1 MKANQKFLMD
11 NERGDIGVGTLI
23 IFIAMVLVAAVAATV
38 LIYTTGSLQQKAT
51 KTSKEATTQISS
63 NIVVEQ
69 VLGNR
74 TDSTNLEGPPK
85 DNIQSLDIRIKPD
98 VGTTSIDLKQVIISV
113 IDNNKRYD
121 LNYSS
126 TPYNASDPNNTR
138 SIYTA
143 AAVRDA
149 DNSFSNV
156 TPVLNSG
163 DLISISIDY
172 TAISDFGY
180 DPATVDPQK
189 AIILAPRKTF
199 WLSLNQEL
207 GQAVNLEIAT
217 PNSFGV
223 NRYVPLYP

>member
-1 MKANQKFLMD
+1 MKANQKFLTD

-38 LIYTTGSLQQKAT
+38 LIYTTGALQQKAT
-51 KTSKEATTQISS
+51 KTSKEATQQISS

-69 VLGNR
+69 VLGDRGESSN
-74 TDSTNLEGPPK
+74 
-85 DNIQSLDIRIKPD
+85 QSINDLLIRLKPD
-98 VGTTSIDLKQVIISV
+98 VGTTSIDLRQVIVTIMDST
-113 IDNNKRYD
+113 KRYD

-126 TPYNASDPNNTR
+126 DTYNSSNSSNSTNTT
-138 SIYTA
+138 YTA
-143 AAVRDA
+143 IAVRDE
-149 DNSFSNV
+149 DSSFTNT

-163 DLISISIDY
+163 DLIEIQVSAN
-172 TAISDFGY
+172 AIQGI
-180 DPATVDPQK
+180 V
-189 AIILAPRKTF
+189 LAPRKTF

-223 NRYVPLYP
+223 NRYVRLYP

>member
-1 MKANQKFLMD
+1 MKANQKFLKD

-38 LIYTTGSLQQKAT
+38 LIYTTGALQQKAT
-51 KTSKEATTQISS
+51 KTSKEATQQISS

-69 VLGNR
+69 VLGDRSEDVNGVL
-74 TDSTNLEGPPK
+74 N
-85 DNIQSLDIRIKPD
+85 QSINDLLVRLKPD
-98 VGTTSIDLKQVIISV
+98 VGTTSIDLRQVIVTVMDST
-113 IDNNKRYD
+113 KRFD

-126 TPYNASDPNNTR
+126 EEINGSGNETNITQ
-138 SIYTA
+138 YTA
-143 AAVRDA
+143 IAVRDE
-149 DNSFSNV
+149 DSSFSNT

-163 DLISISIDY
+163 DLIEIQISSN
-172 TAISDFGY
+172 AIQGIS
-180 DPATVDPQK
+180 
-189 AIILAPRKTF
+189 LAPRKTF

-223 NRYVPLYP
+223 NRYVRLYP

>member
-1 MKANQKFLMD
+1 MKANQKFLTD

-38 LIYTTGSLQQKAT
+38 LIYTTGALQQKAT
-51 KTSKEATTQISS
+51 KTSKEATQQISS

-69 VLGNR
+69 VLGDRGETSN
-74 TDSTNLEGPPK
+74 
-85 DNIQSLDIRIKPD
+85 QSINDLLIRLKPD
-98 VGTTSIDLKQVIISV
+98 VGTTSIDLRQVIVTIMDST
-113 IDNNKRYD
+113 KRYD

-126 TPYNASDPNNTR
+126 EGYNSSNTTNTTNTT
-138 SIYTA
+138 YTA
-143 AAVRDA
+143 IAVRDE
-149 DNSFSNV
+149 DMSFSNT

-163 DLISISIDY
+163 DLIEIQVSAN
-172 TAISDFGY
+172 AIQGI
-180 DPATVDPQK
+180 V
-189 AIILAPRKTF
+189 LAPRKTF

-223 NRYVPLYP
+223 NRYVRLYP

>member
-51 KTSKEATTQISS
+51 KTSAEATQQISS

-69 VLGNR
+69 VIGDRGSIN
-74 TDSTNLEGPPK
+74 NLT
-85 DNIQSLDIRIKPD
+85 IQDLLIRLKPD
-98 VGTTSIDLKQVIISV
+98 VGTTSIDLRQVIVTVMDSTIR
-113 IDNNKRYD
+113 KD
-121 LNYSS
+121 LSYSNTS
-126 TPYNASDPNNTR
+126 NAS
-138 SIYTA
+138 SYTA
-143 AAVRDA
+143 SAVRDEDA
-149 DNSFSNV
+149 SFSV
-156 TPVLNSG
+156 DTPVLNSG
-163 DLISISIDY
+163 DLIEIKVPASSISGI
-172 TAISDFGY
+172 
-180 DPATVDPQK
+180 V
-189 AIILAPRKTF
+189 LAPRKTF

-223 NRYVPLYP
+223 NRYVRLYP

>member
-51 KTSKEATTQISS
+51 KTSKEATQQISS

-69 VLGNR
+69 VLGDR
-74 TDSTNLEGPPK
+74 GDSTNQT
-85 DNIQSLDIRIKPD
+85 ISDILIRLKPD
-98 VGTTSIDLKQVIISV
+98 VGTTSIDLRQVIVTVMDSTQ
-113 IDNNKRYD
+113 RYD
-121 LNYSS
+121 LNYS
-126 TPYNASDPNNTR
+126 TEIIDFTVGNMTR
-138 SIYTA
+138 YTA
-143 AAVRDA
+143 ISVRDE
-149 DNSFSNV
+149 DNSFTNV

-163 DLISISIDY
+163 DLIEIQVNAS
-172 TAISDFGY
+172 AMQG
-180 DPATVDPQK
+180 
-189 AIILAPRKTF
+189 IILAPRKTF

-223 NRYVPLYP
+223 NRYVRLYP

>member
-1 MKANQKFLMD
+1 MKANQKFLTD

-38 LIYTTGSLQQKAT
+38 LIYTTGALQQKAT
-51 KTSKEATTQISS
+51 KTSKEATQQISS

-69 VLGNR
+69 VLGDRGETSN
-74 TDSTNLEGPPK
+74 
-85 DNIQSLDIRIKPD
+85 QSINDLLIRLKPD
-98 VGTTSIDLKQVIISV
+98 VGTTSIDLRQVIVTIMDST
-113 IDNNKRYD
+113 KRYD

-126 TPYNASDPNNTR
+126 DTYNSTNSSNSTNTT
-138 SIYTA
+138 YTA
-143 AAVRDA
+143 IAVRDE
-149 DNSFSNV
+149 DSSFTNT

-163 DLISISIDY
+163 DLIEIQVSAN
-172 TAISDFGY
+172 AIQGI
-180 DPATVDPQK
+180 V
-189 AIILAPRKTF
+189 LAPRKTF

-223 NRYVPLYP
+223 NRYVRLYP